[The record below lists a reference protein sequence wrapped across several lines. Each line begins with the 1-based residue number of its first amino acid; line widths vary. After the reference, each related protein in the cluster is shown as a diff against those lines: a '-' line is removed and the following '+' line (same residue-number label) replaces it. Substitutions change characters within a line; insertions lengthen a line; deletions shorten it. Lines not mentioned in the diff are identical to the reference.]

1 MKRVAVTGMGGVTP
15 LGHDWTSIEARLRS
29 RTNAVRVMEAWD
41 RFPDLFTRL
50 GVPVVDFQVPDYY
63 PRKLLRSMGR
73 VALLSVRATEHAL
86 ADAGLIRDPAVRD
99 GRMGIAYGSSSGSV
113 DPVAAFGRMLE
124 TGRMQGVTSTS
135 YIQMMSHTCAVNIGL
150 FFGIKGRLIPSGSAC
165 TSGSQAI
172 GFAYE
177 AIRWGR
183 QTLMV
188 AGGAEELSAP
198 GAAVFDTLFA
208 TSTRND
214 SPGSTPRPF
223 DAGRDGLVVGEGAAT
238 LVLEDY
244 DHALARGAHIHA
256 EVVGYG
262 TNTDGTHITQPE
274 ADTMTVAMRLALED
288 AGLAPEAVG
297 FVSAHGTATR
307 QGDVAESH
315 ATARVFGNRMP
326 ISSMKSYVGHT
337 LGACGAMEAW
347 WGIEMMRRG
356 WFAPTINLERVDP
369 DCAELDYIVGSG
381 ADLDIEY
388 FVNNN
393 FAFGGV
399 NTSLVFCRV
408 S

>member
-214 SPGSTPRPF
+214 SPESTPRPF